1 MLKVKINDMT
11 GGELISEDL
20 KKQLADLASM
30 AVEEEVGLE
39 EVREVSLTFMD
50 NESIQDLNVRYRDK
64 DEPTDVLAFPMEG
77 YLLGEIIVSLEQA
90 GKQAEEFSHS
100 LEREVGF
107 LVVHGLLHLLG
118 YEHREKS
125 DRARMKEKEDKYL
138 QEFEVFRR

>member
-11 GGELISEDL
+11 GGDPITEDL
-20 KKQLADLASM
+20 KKQLAELASM

-39 EVREVSLTFMD
+39 EEREVSLTFMD
-50 NESIQDLNVRYRDK
+50 NESIQDLNARYRDK

-107 LVVHGLLHLLG
+107 LVAHGLLHLLG
-118 YEHREKS
+118 YEHQEKS

-138 QEFEVFRR
+138 QKFEVFRR